1 MWKRWLVLGLGLVFV
16 VLAVVVFMVGQKLL
30 IIGKPIV
37 PASIVSKKE
46 EEKGQILK
54 GQIVKYDIG
63 SLTVAIDGGN
73 EMYFS
78 SLDRVSVWKIK
89 DDGTGERPQ
98 KADWSKVAVGQKVSL
113 SMDETGQKLISVI
126 IL

>member
-89 DDGTGERPQ
+89 DGKPQ
-98 KADWSKVAVGQKVSL
+98 KSDWLNVMIGQKVSL